1 MLKETSNLLLPILNL
16 YSWEVQN
23 VKFVNFQYSSIF
35 VVYTFYVNTTYIIV
49 GKTRWAK
56 PLLVLWGFF
65 LRGRGVFCF
74 LGFFCLLVEPDS

>member
-1 MLKETSNLLLPILNL
+1 MLKETSNLILPILNL

-23 VKFVNFQYSSIF
+23 IKSVNFQYSSIF

-65 LRGRGVFCF
+65 EGKGCFLFFGVFLFVC
-74 LGFFCLLVEPDS
+74 

>member
-16 YSWEVQN
+16 YSWKVQN
-23 VKFVNFQYSSIF
+23 IKFVNFQYSSIF

-49 GKTRWAK
+49 GETRWVK

-65 LRGRGVFCF
+65 FEGKWCF
-74 LGFFCLLVEPDS
+74 LFFGFFLFVC